1 MFNLTIDGKTA
12 VISQGKNYLLQRYNP
27 MLDFDSVRGAKMLD
41 FVLPWCDANN
51 KIFSNYGH
59 PQVRYNF
66 KKYYAELS
74 FAGRVIER
82 GFVQLKSVS
91 SSGFVVFYTQNLG
104 EIFGDYQK
112 TTLNMLPFGSEAIPG
127 VLNANPDPM
136 TAKFCFPTIEN
147 PAFYGTNGGSIS
159 YLGFVNNYVDGAYTA
174 GPKVP
179 MMFLRY
185 VLKRIGEICDIKI
198 KGSFFSD
205 LRVQRLILYNTFSLD
220 GATNISYAN
229 HLPEISIP
237 DFLKELRKMFNLA
250 LFFDTNKRE
259 LSIEFV
265 DVMLAQAVVRDWS
278 NKFPRLTNKAP
289 VLDNRIELE
298 CELDTN
304 DASLKPVPTFF
315 EKYSSAIGSEGEQLF
330 PIKTKFSSLLMNGA
344 VPKTEQ
350 VGISPQFNQ
359 GNNKFAP
366 RLLFFEGLVSGS
378 PKASNTYG
386 GVSLSMASL
395 AANFYARYERFR
407 RNTHSTTTPATLSAY
422 DISVID
428 SHRKGFDAAFAIHAQ
443 GNNYLIGNQQIQLP
457 NNKVILDLWKM

>member
-27 MLDFDSVRGAKMLD
+27 MLDFDTVRGAKMMD
-41 FVLPWCDANN
+41 FTLPWCDANN
-51 KIFSNYGH
+51 KIFGNYGH

-74 FAGRVIER
+74 FAGRIIER

-91 SSGFVVFYTQNLG
+91 SAGFVVFYTQNLG
-104 EIFGDYQK
+104 EVFGDYQK
-112 TTLNMLPFGSEAIPG
+112 TMLNMLPFGSEIIPG
-127 VLNANPDPM
+127 TLVANPDPL

-147 PAFYGTNGGSIS
+147 PAFYGTNGGSIGYS
-159 YLGFVNNYVDGAYTA
+159 GFVNNYSGGAYTA

-179 MMFLRY
+179 MLFLRY
-185 VLKRIGEICDIKI
+185 VLKRIGEICGITI

-205 LRVQRLILYNTFSLD
+205 VRVQRLILYNTFSLD

-237 DFLKELRKMFNLA
+237 DFLKELRKTFNLA
-250 LFFDTNKRE
+250 LFFDTSKRE

-265 DVMLAQAVVRDWS
+265 DTMLLQAVVRDWS
-278 NKFPRLTNKAP
+278 KKFPRLSNKAP

-304 DASLKPVPTFF
+304 DALLKPVPTFF
-315 EKYSSAIGSEGEQLF
+315 EKYSSAIGSDGEQLF
-330 PIKTKFSSLLMNGA
+330 PIKTKFSSLMMNGA

-350 VGISPQFNQ
+350 VGISNQFNQ

-378 PKASNTYG
+378 PKASNNYG
-386 GVSLSMASL
+386 IVSLSMASL
-395 AANFYARYERFR
+395 AANFYSRYEVFR
-407 RNTHSTTTPATLSAY
+407 RNTHTTTTPASLTAA

-428 SHRKGFDAAFAIHAQ
+428 SHRKTTDAVFAIHAQ

-457 NNKVILDLWKM
+457 NNKVVLDLWKM